1 MRDRESREVAHLR
14 PTVVVRRRLVI
25 DAADLKTT
33 KRGAAPAVEST
44 ESDSVEEAPR
54 PRASGFFVRGSAR
67 GEAPPEDD
75 ASLRPDTASLEGD
88 ELEGL
93 EGDEREGD
101 EREGDELEGDELE
114 GDERGAAERPIV
126 ARPPLRLPPTV
137 GVRAIAEQ
145 LGVSAAQVAAE
156 LVSRGFFEVTPA
168 STLSFEAARIAAE
181 AFGRSV
187 VEAPVARTRKA
198 PRAPARRPAVRRA
211 APTKRVAKTAASSST
226 KRGAKVAK
234 TKKKRSSRA
243 RSGWRA
249 A

>member
-25 DAADLKTT
+25 DAADLKAT
-33 KRGAAPAVEST
+33 KRGASTAVEST
-44 ESDSVEEAPR
+44 ESGAASEAPR
-54 PRASGFFVRGSAR
+54 ARASGVFVRGSAR
-67 GEAPPEDD
+67 GGAPPEDD
-75 ASLRPDTASLEGD
+75 TSLRPDSASLEGD
-88 ELEGL
+88 ERELGDDEHV
-93 EGDEREGD
+93 EDERADD
-101 EREGDELEGDELE
+101 ERVEDEGAL
-114 GDERGAAERPIV
+114 V
-126 ARPPLRLPPTV
+126 ARPPIRLPPTV
-137 GVRAIAEQ
+137 GARAIAEE

-168 STLSFEAARIAAE
+168 STLSFEAARIVAE
-181 AFGRSV
+181 AFGRSA

-198 PRAPARRPAVRRA
+198 PRAPARRPTARRA
-211 APTKRVAKTAASSST
+211 APAKRVAKTAASTST

-234 TKKKRSSRA
+234 TKKKRGSRA